1 MPTCLSISAI
11 FLTMVSS
18 TSGDDTFFSVATTT
32 PFVAVAATRTNR
44 RSRQQRGACT
54 SPSRVGAG
62 PDEIPSAR
70 WRSQHARHAPPTVH
84 AARNFEK
91 RRCTMARD
99 KQAEE
104 ARHAEPHEAPPR
116 TRPQRAC
123 GGVCRPAPLAP
134 AVGRPCAPPRS
145 RVRSRAAPLMPSEVL
160 PAFTALSAY
169 SIWTSLPDG
178 EKVVSEK
185 L

>member
-70 WRSQHARHAPPTVH
+70 WRSQHARHAPHTVH

-134 AVGRPCAPPRS
+134 AVGPPLRATAFARKEPGGTFDAERS
-145 RVRSRAAPLMPSEVL
+145 AARVHCVECILDLDELA
-160 PAFTALSAY
+160 
-169 SIWTSLPDG
+169 
-178 EKVVSEK
+178 
-185 L
+185 